1 MTVSTTNMVADA
13 LSKVLGHCECPVLCI
28 LTRSPPAI
36 VLHLYTILSI
46 FGQPL
51 TQTSKATHDTSTE
64 THNTLTLTHDDSQ
77 HFNSNGDPQQNRLWD
92 PSFYLKP
99 SSSKVIEFQDSLI
112 KFVFLELEWLLRKW
126 VIFFTKRKEKKRK
139 EEDQTLTLA
148 AATPPPPSTAVCRI
162 VYADSSS
169 ARAFPSAAFTSS
181 AACPAT
187 PSHIERR
194 PSKSPK
200 PSRACVS
207 ATRVAHA
214 HPTRRAVPSPS
225 TGNSTR
231 TPAFS
236 SPREA
241 DPTRAF
247 HRKMIGSRAKPS
259 RTCEPPVELSYTR
272 ELPVRAV
279 FCFLAEPP
287 SRFACL

>member
-1 MTVSTTNMVADA
+1 MTVSTTNIVADA
-13 LSKVLGHCECPVLCI
+13 LSKVLGPYRGHCECPVLCI

-112 KFVFLELEWLLRKW
+112 KFVLLELEC
-126 VIFFTKRKEKKRK
+126 
-139 EEDQTLTLA
+139 LA
-148 AATPPPPSTAVCRI
+148 ACS
-162 VYADSSS
+162 
-169 ARAFPSAAFTSS
+169 
-181 AACPAT
+181 AT

-194 PSKSPK
+194 PSKSAK
-200 PSRACVS
+200 PSRARIS

-214 HPTRRAVPSPS
+214 HPTRRVAPSPS
-225 TGNSTR
+225 TGNPTR
-231 TPAFS
+231 TPVFC

-241 DPTRAF
+241 DPTRALL
-247 HRKMIGSRAKPS
+247 RKLIGSRTKLS
-259 RTCEPPVELSYTR
+259 RTCEPPVELSCTR
-272 ELPVRAV
+272 DLPVRAV
-279 FCFLAEPP
+279 FYFLAEPP